1 MALGRSQ
8 WVLLTTGA
16 VVAAALAV
24 SIVFLDLE
32 DEALETQKENESMI
46 LLLGKIRSTMDCLP
60 KSYMRWLWWPIILY
74 LFWGMGFICD
84 VYFVRTIEVIAE
96 RFQIPDDVAGA
107 TLMAL
112 GCNGPEMALNTI
124 SIFQPSDIGVGA
136 VIGGE
141 VFNVLVII
149 GTALLATPVVYMPLK
164 VGVFAFMR
172 DACFYLLSVVLLYFI
187 LKDKVVTLTEALVL
201 IFGAVCYSC
210 TVTFSTQVRDVLDVI
225 WLRVSPLFT
234 SPFRRVSA
242 GIARLQRRRSSGH
255 GVNGLA
261 FDAVDDLINDSSDD
275 ENEDSMLKELQRA
288 ERIGQW
294 LAACRST
301 DPTQGSVLGVR
312 AEVRS
317 RIADR
322 THHFE
327 QRYVL
332 LKEEVLM
339 VSAAVGPQ
347 QDNKMHMQKEIEDLM
362 VYDYDSHTK
371 HHHWHYGGLVN
382 QLIYLN
388 DPEAE
393 RIITGRSRAKS
404 AAEQTPPTSDNDF
417 SRTVSSGDSC
427 PNSPKTSNMAPLL
440 VKRQQESP
448 SRQKIQEDLP
458 QTVTVCDLMDAPW
471 EVIPL
476 EDILYIEP
484 PCDPDADYTFTIHVH
499 QHDSSL
505 GTMITLEM
513 EAAEGNVLQ
522 AWVDEV
528 SSNIKKLRRQHTHL
542 KEKGIMADFVEWL
555 EWCQFPVKWGLRMT
569 IPDMDNHSK
578 QHLYPLAFVGSM
590 AWLAL
595 FAYFVTA
602 ACDGLHSDFNI
613 SNDVLGFTIAAAGT
627 SFPNVFSGM
636 VVAQQGKTTMAIANA
651 LGANV
656 QNVFLA
662 LAIPWTIRS
671 IMEGG
676 KFTLAVKD
684 LRGSIIMCYVTL
696 APVLLVCFAH
706 KFKFPKWSGW
716 LFLIVYACYLVLA
729 IGQET
734 TDCAFW
740 PMECKGQLK
749 DRY

>member
-1 MALGRSQ
+1 
-8 WVLLTTGA
+8 
-16 VVAAALAV
+16 
-24 SIVFLDLE
+24 
-32 DEALETQKENESMI
+32 
-46 LLLGKIRSTMDCLP
+46 
-60 KSYMRWLWWPIILY
+60 
-74 LFWGMGFICD
+74 
-84 VYFVRTIEVIAE
+84 
-96 RFQIPDDVAGA
+96 
-107 TLMAL
+107 MAL
-112 GCNGPEMALNTI
+112 GCNGPELALNTI
-124 SIFQPSDIGVGA
+124 SIFHPSDIGVGA

-149 GTALLATPVVYMPLK
+149 GTALLATPAVYMPLK

-172 DACFYLLSVVLLYFI
+172 DSIYYVVSVILLYFI
-187 LKDKVVTLTEALVL
+187 LRDKEVTLPEALML
-201 IFGAVCYSC
+201 LFGAVCYSS
-210 TVTFSTQVRDVLDVI
+210 TVVFSSGLRDICDSL
-225 WLRVSPLFT
+225 WFRVMGRWAKVT
-234 SPFRRVSA
+234 A
-242 GIARLQRRRSSGH
+242 GVARLRRRRTSGSDAKSM
-255 GVNGLA
+255 GVGP
-261 FDAVDDLINDSSDD
+261 VDDGINDSSED
-275 ENEDSMLKELQRA
+275 ESEDQMLKELQKA
-288 ERIGQW
+288 ERVGQW

-393 RIITGRSRAKS
+393 AIITGRSRAKS
-404 AAEQTPPTSDNDF
+404 TADVAPNTGSD
-417 SRTVSSGDSC
+417 
-427 PNSPKTSNMAPLL
+427 PNLRRRSTSNNSVTGKDQAVEGSMPGTPSSELLAPLL
-440 VKRQQESP
+440 TATPKRPESP
-448 SRQKIQEDLP
+448 SRKKIEEELP

-484 PCDPDADYTFTIHVH
+484 PTDPEHDHTFTIHVH
-499 QHDSSL
+499 QHDSAL

-513 EAAEGNVLQ
+513 EAAEGNVLE

-528 SSNIKKLRRQHTHL
+528 SSNIKKLRRNSTTIQQKAIVEDL
-542 KEKGIMADFVEWL
+542 MEWVEWF
-555 EWCQFPVKWGLRMT
+555 QFPVKFALRMT

-578 QHLYPLAFVGSM
+578 QHLYPLSFVSSM
-590 AWLAL
+590 SWLAL

-602 ACDGLHSDFNI
+602 ACDGLHDDFDI
-613 SNDVLGFTIAAAGT
+613 STTVLGFTLAAAGT

-671 IMEGG
+671 LKEHGR
-676 KFTLAVKD
+676 FSLNVKD
-684 LRGSIIMCYVTL
+684 LRGSIVMCYITL
-696 APVLLVCFAH
+696 TPVLLVVWLS
-706 KFKFPKWSGW
+706 KFQIPKWSGV
-716 LFLIVYACYLVLA
+716 LFLATYCVYLVFAL
-729 IGQET
+729 GQEI
-734 TDCAFW
+734 TDCVWW
-740 PMECKGQLK
+740 PYPCTDANTL
-749 DRY
+749 D